1 MSYTVTKYLTRPN
14 TSIEWPEIPVLES
27 LGIGGYDD
35 IKSSGKV
42 NIDVA
47 YSTDGLTQTTVFVWS
62 SKEEYTGQLRGKDT
76 RDSKLTEASVPYF
89 DYIASNNITGWV
101 EEEDGTVKVFNS
113 TSKAFEVE
121 QKLIMFNHTPV
132 DLPPVKARNSDGVR
146 LYETPEGNKY
156 PSLTTVL
163 SIRNKKGLHE
173 WRKRVGNEV
182 ANYVARTSAARGTK
196 VHHMCEDFLN
206 NEFDEDKH
214 KKDFLPYCLFN
225 QLKEQALC
233 NIDNIY
239 AQEAGL
245 YSDKYKV
252 AGRVDCIARYNGT
265 PSIIDFKTSSRE
277 RTDDWNENY
286 YIQGSAY
293 AEMFGE

>member
-1 MSYTVTKYLTRPN
+1 
-14 TSIEWPEIPVLES
+14 
-27 LGIGGYDD
+27 
-35 IKSSGKV
+35 
-42 NIDVA
+42 
-47 YSTDGLTQTTVFVWS
+47 
-62 SKEEYTGQLRGKDT
+62 
-76 RDSKLTEASVPYF
+76 
-89 DYIASNNITGWV
+89 
-101 EEEDGTVKVFNS
+101 
-113 TSKAFEVE
+113 
-121 QKLIMFNHTPV
+121 MFNHTPV

-156 PSLTTVL
+156 PSITTVL

-182 ANYVARTSAARGTK
+182 ANYVARTAASRGTK
-196 VHHMCEDFLN
+196 VHHMCEDYLN
-206 NEFDEDKH
+206 NIFLDFPEKWEKH

-233 NIDNIY
+233 DIDNIY

-252 AGRVDCIARYNGT
+252 AGRVDCIAKYNGT
-265 PSIIDFKTSSRE
+265 PSIIDFKTSSKE
-277 RTDDWNENY
+277 RNDDWNENY

-293 AEMFGE
+293 AEMFGERTGIEISQVVILVVTEDGTVQEFIKDKHNYLDALVESVAEWRERNEVSSVINDSVAAY